1 MKLVKLLSLSAAT
14 FAFSINAATLV
25 PAKGVSVLYIN
36 GQEAESKIG
45 KNDLALGKNQV
56 VVRMDKDLGRG
67 SSNSVF
73 TSDPYV
79 LTFEVS
85 GEEVKLN
92 HPVARSKSEAEQ
104 VFRSTNPQWRLKQDG
119 TELSY
124 ELEKLPAKKG
134 LFPFMGMDGIVEN
147 YNSERGITFVDGKL
161 VTETT
166 ASVAVVATSASAEK
180 EVTQTS
186 ATQVEKNVVEQP
198 KAVEP
203 QTVEQLKAW
212 YKKATKAEQKEF
224 RKWMIDQE

>member
-1 MKLVKLLSLSAAT
+1 MKLIKILSLST
-14 FAFSINAATLV
+14 MMVAFSINAATLV

-45 KNDLALGKNQV
+45 KNNIDPGMNQV
-56 VVRMDKDLGRG
+56 IVRMDKDLGRG
-67 SSNSVF
+67 SSSSVY
-73 TSDPYV
+73 TSEPFV
-79 LTFEVS
+79 LTFDVS
-85 GEEVKLN
+85 GEEIKLN
-92 HPVARSKSEAEQ
+92 HPVARSKAEAEKA
-104 VFRSTNPQWRLKQDG
+104 FRSNNPEWRLSQDG
-119 TELSY
+119 NALAYDLDKLSG
-124 ELEKLPAKKG
+124 KKG
-134 LFPFMGMDGIVEN
+134 LLPFMGMDGIVED

-161 VTETT
+161 VTATT
-166 ASVAVVATSASAEK
+166 ASAAVVATSASAEK